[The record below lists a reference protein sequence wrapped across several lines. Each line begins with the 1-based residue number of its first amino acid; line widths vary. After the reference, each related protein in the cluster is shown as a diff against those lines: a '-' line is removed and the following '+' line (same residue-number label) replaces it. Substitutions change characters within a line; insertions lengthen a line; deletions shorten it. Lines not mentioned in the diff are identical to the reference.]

1 MQRRLGLVWGFHP
14 ASTTQAAALLLDPG
28 MNPTASES
36 KIDLA
41 DYSGIPAVVLES
53 LRVRLAQLVHSLN
66 GLHAGV
72 TSRQLP
78 PWPALHQQFNIALL
92 QLESVVSNLESV
104 PDATQGAVV
113 YPMPS
118 FPSRSFG
125 GLLTTLLRKKSLPE
139 IEEWITD
146 GNEMLAS
153 EGLDLEADDEFCQWA
168 WETTEAVTQITVKPL
183 SFKAPATA
191 GGWPIDKVI
200 AFMAGQDVEN
210 K

>member
-1 MQRRLGLVWGFHP
+1 MGKEFFKYRQNRPSAKLSSR
-14 ASTTQAAALLLDPG
+14 
-28 MNPTASES
+28 MNSSPSES
-36 KIDLA
+36 MIDLK

-53 LRVRLAQLVHSLN
+53 LRVRLAQLAHSLN

-72 TSRQLP
+72 SSPQLP

-118 FPSRSFG
+118 FPSRSLG

-139 IEEWITD
+139 VEEWIDD
-146 GNEMLAS
+146 GNKMLAS
-153 EGLDLEADDEFCQWA
+153 EGLDPEADDAFCQWA
-168 WETTEAVTQITVKPL
+168 WKTTEEKTQINVKPL
-183 SFKAPATA
+183 SFKSPASA